1 MLRIFKLKEHGS
13 DVKTEALA
21 GFTTFLTMM
30 YIIPVNAII
39 MSQTGMPM
47 DALITA
53 TALITIFS
61 TLLTGIYA
69 NTPVAMSV
77 GMGLNA
83 YFTFGLVL
91 GMKIPWQEALGVVF
105 VSGFLFLIVSFTSFR
120 RWIIE
125 SIPKDLRRAISAGI
139 GAFIAFIGLKQMGVI
154 VNNETTLVSLGK
166 LSDVNVFLGIAGL
179 LIVLTLSS
187 WRTKGA
193 FIISIAI
200 TSIIGWI
207 LGLKAMPEAIFSLPA
222 SIAPIAMKLD
232 ILSVFTLSMLPV
244 ILAFMITD
252 MFDSIGTLAGVGYRA
267 GIFSDGDSEK
277 LEKTLQVDAAATVG
291 GSLLGL
297 STTTSFLE
305 SASGVEEGGRTG
317 LTAVFTALFFVLTL
331 FMLPLFSAIPD
342 NAIYPVLV
350 AVGILMFSELR
361 HIDFS
366 DFSVSV
372 AVFAIVLLMPLTYSI
387 TNGLAAGLVLYFFMR
402 LIRRE
407 WNEISG
413 GLIFLVAISMIPF
426 VFQA

>member
-154 VNNETTLVSLGK
+154 VNNETTLVSLGN